1 MFYGS
6 FMLKIAKIRE
16 IEWNLPILNLD
27 FSNPKTHPHYTPNF
41 KKTAYNHSKST
52 KLHFWPLPNIL
63 IYLTVSISGTK
74 RKLHITTCQT

>member
-1 MFYGS
+1 
-6 FMLKIAKIRE
+6 MLKIAEIRE

-52 KLHFWPLPNIL
+52 KLHF
-63 IYLTVSISGTK
+63 
-74 RKLHITTCQT
+74 